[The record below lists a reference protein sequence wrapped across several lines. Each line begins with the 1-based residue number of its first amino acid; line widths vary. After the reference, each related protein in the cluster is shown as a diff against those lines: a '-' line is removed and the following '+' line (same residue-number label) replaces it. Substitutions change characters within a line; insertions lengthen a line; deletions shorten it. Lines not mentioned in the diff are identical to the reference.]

1 MNHFGDLIK
10 GWRKTRGLSQME
22 LGFAA
27 DISSKHISFL
37 ENGRSQPSREMI
49 IRLSN
54 SLDIPL
60 SERNVLFSAAGF
72 AEAYSRMSID
82 QPAMAAVRNAL
93 QIILDNHTPFPALVF
108 DWDWNIVMLNKPHQV
123 MSESIA
129 AQQPNFPDTQNILE
143 LLFDPSGYRPFVENW
158 EEVVS
163 VILQRLHKEKIM
175 YQDRHSDL
183 IERLM
188 KYPGIPQYW
197 QSYDTDLSQPMVNIT
212 VRLGELRLKLF
223 STLASFGTAID
234 ITMQEL
240 IIEQYF
246 PADEVTR
253 QFFETQLQS

>member
-1 MNHFGDLIK
+1 MSHFGSLIK
-10 GWRKTRGLSQME
+10 NWRKTRGLSQME
-22 LGFAA
+22 LSFEA

-37 ENGRSQPSREMI
+37 ETGRSQPSREMI

-54 SLDIPL
+54 SLDVPL

-72 AEAYSRMSID
+72 AEAYSRMDIN
-82 QPAMAAVRNAL
+82 QPEMATVRNAL
-93 QIILDNHTPFPALVF
+93 QVMLDNHAPYPAVVF
-108 DWDWNIVMLNKPHQV
+108 DWDWNILMANEPNQL
-123 MSESIA
+123 MSQAIA
-129 AQQPNFPDTQNILE
+129 AQQPNFPETPNILE
-143 LLFDPSGYRPFVENW
+143 LLFDPDGYKPFIDNW

-175 YQDRHSDL
+175 YQDRHSNL

-188 KYPGIPQYW
+188 KYPDIPKSW
-197 QSYDTDLSQPMVNIT
+197 QSFATESSQPMVNVT
-212 VRLGELRLKLF
+212 LKLGEIRLKLF

-246 PADEVTR
+246 PADEFTR
-253 QFFETQLQS
+253 QYFESLAQA